1 MKVLILTGRFGMGHI
16 KCACALKEV
25 ISKNAQVEVVD
36 LVEYLFPRMS
46 GLIYSGFGILVT
58 KMSGM
63 YNLLNKMAGKMG
75 GVPLRKTAVRRIDNL
90 LMEHNPDL
98 VISNLPLCS
107 QYFSSYKEMR
117 ECSVPLYTY
126 VTDITFHNEWVAENT
141 DLYFTGDV
149 STRDAIIS
157 AGVPAGNVRISGIP
171 VSESFHSRKKKGERK
186 NILVMG
192 GGLGLV
198 PCRILYELSKV
209 EDADVVL
216 VAGHNRKL
224 YDEVR
229 EKFSNI
235 KVYGYTDEIPE
246 LMADADLLI
255 SKPGGITI
263 FEGIRSRT
271 PLYIVKP
278 ELEQEIGNAGFIERT
293 GIGKVI
299 YSMDEFSSD
308 KIVSLIKDEEEMQKM
323 RENMNRVEE
332 AFDDVNPLI
341 YFKGERL
348 CRKNMYI

>member
-16 KCACALKEV
+16 KSACALKEV

-36 LVEYLFPRMS
+36 LVEFLFPRIS
-46 GLIYSGFGILVT
+46 GMIYKGFGIMVT

-63 YNLLNKMAGKMG
+63 YNLLNKIAGKMG
-75 GVPLRKTAVRRIDNL
+75 GVPLRKTAVSRIDNL
-90 LMEHNPDL
+90 LMEHDPDL

-107 QYFSSYKEMR
+107 QYFSSYKKMR
-117 ECSVPLYTY
+117 ECNIPLYTY

-171 VSESFHSRKKKGERK
+171 VSESFHSKEKSGERK
-186 NILVMG
+186 KVLVMG
-192 GGLGLV
+192 GGLGLI
-198 PCRILYELSKV
+198 PCNILSSLDSI

-216 VAGHNRKL
+216 IAGHNRKL
-224 YDEVR
+224 YDEVKG
-229 EKFSNI
+229 KFTNI
-235 KVYGYTDEIPE
+235 KVFGYTDNIPQ

-255 SKPGGITI
+255 SKPGGITM
-263 FEGIRSRT
+263 FEAIRSRT

-293 GIGKVI
+293 GIGKVV
-299 YSMDEFSSD
+299 YSMDEFSKD
-308 KIVSLIKDEEEMQKM
+308 KIMSLLDDEEEMRQMK
-323 RENMNRVEE
+323 ENMKRVEE
-332 AFDDVNPLI
+332 SFEDFNPLV

-348 CRKNMYI
+348 CRENVYI